1 MAASADLQE
10 GDLLTT
16 SGVDGVYPPGLPV
29 ARIDRIERR
38 ADSAFARIHCVPLAH
53 VTAARYVLV
62 LAPTGVQAPKPLPSA
77 PADAAT
83 GKKKGDKSAAKPDK
97 KEGRAR

>member
-1 MAASADLQE
+1 MGSNSDVMQ

-38 ADSAFARIHCVPLAH
+38 AETAFARIHCIPLALVSGVRH
-53 VTAARYVLV
+53 VVV
-62 LAPTGVQAPKPLPSA
+62 LAPQSSQIAPRPPEAA
-77 PADAAT
+77 PVT
-83 GKKKGDKSAAKPDK
+83 PVKKG
-97 KEGRAR
+97 GRS